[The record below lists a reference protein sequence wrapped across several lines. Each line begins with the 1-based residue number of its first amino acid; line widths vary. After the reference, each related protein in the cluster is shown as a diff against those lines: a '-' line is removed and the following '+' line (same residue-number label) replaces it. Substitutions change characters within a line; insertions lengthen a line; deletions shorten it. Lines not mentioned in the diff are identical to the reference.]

1 MKKFSI
7 NDRLRS
13 FRYAFR
19 GLYHILKHEHN
30 SRIHLAAAICATSMG
45 LVFKISAGEWIA
57 LVLAIAL
64 VFITEIINT
73 SIEKMVDIIK
83 PVKDS
88 RAGLIKDLA
97 SASVLVAAAA
107 ALITGL
113 IIFLPKII

>member
-1 MKKFSI
+1 VVKFSFQ
-7 NDRLRS
+7 DRLRS

-19 GLYHILKHEHN
+19 GLYHLLKHEHN
-30 SRIHLAAAICATSMG
+30 SRIHLVAAICATGMG
-45 LVFKISAGEWIA
+45 LVFKISAGEWLA
-57 LVLAIAL
+57 LVLVIAL

-73 SIEKMVDIIK
+73 SIEKMVDLIK

-88 RAGLIKDLA
+88 KAGLIKDLA
-97 SASVLVAAAA
+97 SASVLMAATA